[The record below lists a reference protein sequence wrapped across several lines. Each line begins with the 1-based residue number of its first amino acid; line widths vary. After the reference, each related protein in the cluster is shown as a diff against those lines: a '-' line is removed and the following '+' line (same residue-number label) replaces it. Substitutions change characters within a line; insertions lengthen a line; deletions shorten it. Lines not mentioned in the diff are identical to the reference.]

1 MVHLAD
7 VYTIGLHDKRVL
19 FYISNHIDIST
30 AQFSLPGGMYTVNPT
45 SVAIMFRNFVC
56 AMMMLMDTLMVN
68 RGLTFDRYM
77 LLLMVVVRCSVFFL
91 IYLNTDKKG
100 ERILNR
106 VFSVPSK
113 TYIK

>member
-68 RGLTFDRYM
+68 RGLTFDRYAFADGCGA
-77 LLLMVVVRCSVFFL
+77 LFCFFL
-91 IYLNTDKKG
+91 IYLNTDKKR